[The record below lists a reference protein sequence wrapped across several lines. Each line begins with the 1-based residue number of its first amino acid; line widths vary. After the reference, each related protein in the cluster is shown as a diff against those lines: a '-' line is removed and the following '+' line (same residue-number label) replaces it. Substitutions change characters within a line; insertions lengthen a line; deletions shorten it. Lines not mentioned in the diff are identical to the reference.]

1 MLIMLIVTGMFLAQ
15 ASLTL
20 LEEDTGLEGGIYT
33 PACLGQA
40 FIDRASQGGFKLD
53 VKLLEG

>member
-1 MLIMLIVTGMFLAQ
+1 MFLAQ